1 MKKISIREASRFVE
15 SEDGALTVRIIREGL
30 GSTGFYSR
38 ELLESS
44 AELFS
49 NTKSFDNH
57 PEWNDPTVRSF
68 NDIVGIVEEAWFS
81 DHEGFGAIYGKF
93 SPREKY
99 RNDILE
105 LKEHIGLSI
114 FAMGEAEEDASGA
127 MKILSFAEDDPYRS
141 VDVVIAPGA
150 GGSFVPFME
159 SRRTHEGSGT
169 KEGHME
175 LEDLAAK
182 IDALAE
188 KLVVEQEPADDEVD
202 VEATV
207 AEAVEAFAAAVE
219 SVQKADL
226 TDVQRESLIAK
237 AKTGVDISEQVAEQ
251 VELRKSIL
259 AESAANENST
269 GNVRTSEQSAPK
281 SRVIK
286 GW

>member
-1 MKKISIREASRFVE
+1 
-15 SEDGALTVRIIREGL
+15 
-30 GSTGFYSR
+30 
-38 ELLESS
+38 
-44 AELFS
+44 
-49 NTKSFDNH
+49 
-57 PEWNDPTVRSF
+57 
-68 NDIVGIVEEAWFS
+68 
-81 DHEGFGAIYGKF
+81 
-93 SPREKY
+93 
-99 RNDILE
+99 
-105 LKEHIGLSI
+105 
-114 FAMGEAEEDASGA
+114 
-127 MKILSFAEDDPYRS
+127 
-141 VDVVIAPGA
+141 
-150 GGSFVPFME
+150 
-159 SRRTHEGSGT
+159 
-169 KEGHME
+169 ME

-188 KLVVEQEPADDEVD
+188 KLVVEQEPADNDEVD

-259 AESAANENST
+259 AESAANENPT